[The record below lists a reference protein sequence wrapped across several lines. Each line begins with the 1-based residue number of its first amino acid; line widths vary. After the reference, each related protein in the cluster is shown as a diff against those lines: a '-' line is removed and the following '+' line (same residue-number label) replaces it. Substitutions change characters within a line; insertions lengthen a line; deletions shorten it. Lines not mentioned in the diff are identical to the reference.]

1 MAPSAVNLTPDER
14 IAYAYLF
21 TKADTEQIGVLVGEK
36 AVAFFSHSKLPPTI
50 LGEIWQLADQDNAGF
65 LTRPQFDIALRLI
78 GKAQRGIPVNSAA
91 ISTPG
96 PLCRLEGFIIPGI
109 AVPSSPLPSVS
120 SISATKTASSV
131 QDPLYIIPEAD
142 KTKYV
147 RMFMNAGPKDG
158 LLDGEKARDI
168 FIKSQLSFEKLGQI
182 WTLSDT
188 QSRGSLSVGDFSI
201 AMHLIQLCMSG
212 RLATLPAQLPP
223 ALLESAPSS
232 VNPTLARAI
241 SPQMTGQ
248 PSHVLSHS
256 TSSQRQSTL
265 HSAIRP
271 QYTGQIASAT
281 MHPLASSS
289 QAASSPFQ
297 PSGQWDISPAELAQS
312 NVFFEQLDP
321 TRQGYI
327 TGDRAVPFMMESKLS
342 GETLAQIWDLADI
355 RGEGQLTR
363 EEFAVAMRLI
373 QDTLAGATGSLPT
386 QLPVSMIP
394 PSLRGGGVP
403 SATMPSVQASETRN
417 DLLSLM
423 DDDEPAPVASPV
435 TAMPSISAQ
444 TTGQLPHLSAQRTG
458 ASVIGS
464 MPSVLSPPA
473 ASASMTF
480 NTQAVPRQFTGQA
493 NTLPSSLEDSGAR
506 LGNLHTQ
513 VASTDN
519 ALTQLRTEHGRLEA
533 DVGSTS
539 EQIRILETK
548 LSTSRTAHQTESRL
562 VETLRAKQAEQRTTV
577 KQLTE
582 EVIRAESELSAL
594 KMEKSQIE
602 GTVLRDK
609 EDIRDMKKKMA
620 ELQEET
626 QQIKTALESLK
637 KDSRL
642 QKGLVAITKKQVS
655 TIEGQKDQAA
665 NELANLQEGVIPAA
679 TDTTTTRSFTPV
691 PSITSPSE
699 SVSTI
704 TKSTNPFASMFLS
717 KSPQPIGQSPTG
729 SNLGQERGIPP
740 ANASDPF
747 ATSLESPHSTEQ
759 PHPESLVDK
768 PTHAETEKPSS
779 IGFDEAF
786 APNEST
792 SKSAIPAVSSPG
804 LSVAIPT
811 TSAPV
816 SQTPQDDQPRGDEGD
831 ISSDEDEIEDATG
844 SKLISSS
851 KTIKAQSSVN
861 LKFPPL
867 SDGEFYA
874 TGSDETHQSHR
885 PSTLV
890 QAGDAF
896 YSARSGSFGGN
907 FGSPSDT
914 QQPES
919 SDASAQPNSSPA
931 KPSELSDDL
940 DVSDFAADFG
950 PEAGK
955 VSTATMEDF
964 DSAFANLPP
973 PSKVSDQPTEA
984 LSNGGHESKDLTA
997 SFDDTF
1003 GDDFVSIPS
1012 SGAPIGFDDAFT
1024 NFNDHLT
1031 PQATQASS
1039 NPSKVKEVDPFSS
1052 SSSSSLPPHLPPRG
1066 PEKKDED
1073 LPKEDDNDAV
1083 KQICSMGFP
1092 REVAIEA
1099 LKKVEGDVGRA
1110 LNHLLGV

>member
-14 IAYAYLF
+14 TAYAYLF
-21 TKADTEQIGVLVGEK
+21 SKADTEQIGVLVGEK

-78 GKAQRGIPVNSAA
+78 GKAQRGIPINSAA

-96 PLCRLEGFIIPGI
+96 PLCRLEGFTIPGI

-120 SISATKTASSV
+120 APPAAKAASSV
-131 QDPLYIIPEAD
+131 QDPLYIIPESD

-147 RMFMNAGPKDG
+147 RMFMNAGPNDG

-223 ALLESAPSS
+223 SLMESARSP
-232 VNPTLARAI
+232 VNPALVRAL

-248 PSHVLSHS
+248 PSQVLNHS
-256 TSSQRQSTL
+256 TGSQRQATL
-265 HSAIRP
+265 NSSIRP
-271 QYTGQIASAT
+271 QYTGQHAAAT
-281 MHPLASSS
+281 MPPLASSS
-289 QAASSPFQ
+289 QALSASATFPPQ
-297 PSGQWDISPAELAQS
+297 AQWDISPAELAQS

-321 TRQGYI
+321 TRQGFI
-327 TGDRAVPFMMESKLS
+327 TGDRAVPFMMESKLP

-373 QDTLAGATGSLPT
+373 QDTLAGANESLPT

-394 PSLRGGGVP
+394 PSLRR
-403 SATMPSVQASETRN
+403 ASDTTN

-423 DDDEPAPVASPV
+423 DDHEPTHTASPV
-435 TAMPSISAQ
+435 ATMAPISAQ
-444 TTGQLPHLSAQRTG
+444 NTGQLPQSSILSAQRTG

-464 MPSVLSPPA
+464 MSSVLSPPT
-473 ASASMTF
+473 SSSGMNF
-480 NTQAVPRQFTGQA
+480 NAQAVPRQFTGQA

-519 ALTQLRTEHGRLEA
+519 ALTQLRTEHGRLEG
-533 DVGSTS
+533 DIGSTS
-539 EQIRILETK
+539 EQIRTLETK
-548 LSTSRTAHQTESRL
+548 LSTSRAAHQTESRL
-562 VETLRAKQAEQRTTV
+562 VETLRAKQTEQRTVV

-620 ELQEET
+620 ELQEQT
-626 QQIKTALESLK
+626 QQIRTALESLK

-655 TIEGQKDQAA
+655 TIEGQKDQATK
-665 NELANLQEGVIPAA
+665 ELAGLQGSIPGA
-679 TDTTTTRSFTPV
+679 TDSTTTRSLTPV
-691 PSITSPSE
+691 PSVTSPSE

-717 KSPQPIGQSPTG
+717 KSPQPIEQSPTG
-729 SNLGQERGIPP
+729 SNFGQERAISAAKEP
-740 ANASDPF
+740 DPF
-747 ATSLESPHSTEQ
+747 ATSLESSRPTEQ
-759 PHPESLVDK
+759 PHEENHVDSS
-768 PTHAETEKPSS
+768 THTEKENPPA

-786 APNEST
+786 EPNEST
-792 SKSAIPAVSSPG
+792 STSTGPPVSSPSNPAVRPTINAPG
-804 LSVAIPT
+804 LQP
-811 TSAPV
+811 
-816 SQTPQDDQPRGDEGD
+816 SQAAQPRGDD
-831 ISSDEDEIEDATG
+831 DDLSSDEEEVEEATG
-844 SKLISSS
+844 SKLLSSS
-851 KTIKAQSSVN
+851 TTLKPQSSMD

-907 FGSPSDT
+907 FGSPSDA
-914 QQPES
+914 QHPES
-919 SDASAQPNSSPA
+919 SDFDSTLDTKPNPSAA
-931 KPSELSDDL
+931 KPSGFGDDL
-940 DVSDFAADFG
+940 DVSDFATDFG

-955 VSTATMEDF
+955 ATTATMEDF

-973 PSKVSDQPTEA
+973 PSKVTDQPTEA
-984 LSNGGHESKDLTA
+984 VGNGAGESQDT
-997 SFDDTF
+997 FDNTF
-1003 GDDFVSIPS
+1003 GDDFVTKPS
-1012 SGAPIGFDDAFT
+1012 TGAPVGFDDAFA
-1024 NFNDHLT
+1024 NFNDHFT
-1031 PQATQASS
+1031 AQPTQTSS
-1039 NPSKVKEVDPFSS
+1039 IANDSNEVDPFGGSS
-1052 SSSSSLPPHLPPRG
+1052 TSSLPPHLPPRN
-1066 PEKKDED
+1066 PEKNDQD
-1073 LPKEDDNDAV
+1073 LPRDDDNDGV
-1083 KQICSMGFP
+1083 KQICAMGFP

-1099 LKKVEGDVGRA
+1099 LKKDEGDVERA